1 MIIFTETFQLMV
13 EENKDINLECSFK
26 NLKQLGEILVRERT
40 EIMNGTM
47 EKVLYRHGINNYI

>member
-47 EKVLYRHGINNYI
+47 EKVI